1 MDLADLSIRRPVFIT
16 CIIFLMLVVGWISFK
31 KLPVD
36 LYPNVEFPIVTVT
49 VVYPGA
55 GPSEMETLVTKAIE
69 EEISVIA
76 GLKRV
81 TSQSVEG
88 TSQVMAEFNLGI
100 DAQYA
105 EQQIRDKVGSAR
117 PRLPN
122 DVLEPVIRRLDP
134 SALPIMTLALQGD
147 AGDARLYDIAD
158 QVVKPQMEK
167 IAGVGLVDLVGG
179 RKREVH
185 VELDRQKLAR
195 REVSVLAVASRVGE
209 SGENV
214 PSGTVDRGSRQLAF
228 RTLGQYQSLKD
239 IENVVIDLFLNAEP
253 TRIADVGTVT
263 ESLTDERTR
272 VFVNGK
278 KGLFLN
284 VYKQSGANT
293 ISVADGVHEQM
304 KRMETNL
311 SGLPEK
317 GKLNVVRDSSDFIRR
332 DVTDVKETILIGVIL
347 TVIVVYLFLANGRS
361 TIITGLALPNSLIG
375 AFVLMYLAGFSVNI
389 VTLLALTLAIGLLI
403 DDAIVVRENIF
414 RHLEKGEDPVVAAYQ
429 GTAEVRL
436 AVVATTLVV
445 ICVFAPVAFMGGI
458 IGQFMRQFGLTICF
472 AMVISLFDA
481 LTVAPMLS
489 AYFAGSADGSDHDSG
504 HSRENKTS
512 LWGRTMGRVLR
523 NFDRL
528 QNRWE
533 EKYERFIR
541 GTLKRPGL
549 TLATCLAISLLATA
563 TFYKIPRVFLPEPDS
578 GEFMVSMETTPGT
591 NLEAM
596 SSIATR
602 VDQIVRSNKEVQ
614 ITTLTVGGQFGE
626 SNEASIYVRLLPFA
640 NRKVS
645 TATVKDRLR
654 GQLAS
659 FKEGQ
664 PTVRAFDPFGGGQD
678 QPVMLNLVG
687 DNQAELERYG
697 DLLVAKMKTDPRLR
711 DVESSY
717 KTGKPEFQIQPKQ
730 EMMQVLGVNSRTI
743 GNELHA
749 QVQGVTPAKF
759 RESGLEYDVRV
770 RLKPDQRDL
779 FSSFDEIL
787 VPNVNFRLIKLENVA
802 SPVQTRGPAVVNRQD
817 RGRFIQVVA
826 DLTPGASQADVL
838 DDIEKAL
845 HSELKIPANMSFA
858 FVGSSENFQ
867 DMGRQM
873 TIAFSLGVL
882 LIYLVLASLYES
894 FITPFTIMLALPLA
908 LCGAFLALFLANEY
922 MSLFSMLGIV
932 MLLGVASKNSIL
944 LVDYARQLMDDEKL
958 SREDAVTKAGRTRLR
973 PILMTS
979 MALIAGTLPVA
990 LGLNEASKQRTSM
1003 GWAIIGGMVSSTLLS
1018 LVVIPV
1024 AFIYIDRFRVWANVW
1039 MRRWT
1044 GARALVSLPAMSVP
1058 SPSAS
1063 RPPGGQFDGQFDGQF
1078 EGQTFAGQRAPLVS
1092 AGGVSHREHQDESRR
1107 EIHPH

>member
-16 CIIFLMLVVGWISFK
+16 CVIFLMLLVGWLSFK

-55 GPSEMETLVTKAIE
+55 GPSEMETLVTKAVE

-88 TSQVMAEFNLGI
+88 TSQIMAEFDLGI

-105 EQQIRDKVGSAR
+105 EQQIRDKVGAAR
-117 PRLPN
+117 PKLPAEA
-122 DVLEPVIRRLDP
+122 LEPVIRRLDP
-134 SALPIMTLALQGD
+134 SALPIMTLALQAEQG

-158 QVVKPQMEK
+158 QIVKPQMEK

-195 REVSVLAVASRVGE
+195 REVSVLAVSSRVGE

-214 PSGTVDRGSRQLAF
+214 PSGTVDRGSRQVAF
-228 RTLGQYQSLKD
+228 RTVGQYQSLKD

-263 ESLTDERTR
+263 ESLADERTR

-293 ISVADGVHEQM
+293 IAVADGVHQQM
-304 KRMETNL
+304 TKIDATL
-311 SGLPEK
+311 AGLAEK

-332 DVTDVKETILIGVIL
+332 DVADVKETILIGIIL

-414 RHLEKGEDPVVAAYQ
+414 RHLEKGDDPMVAAYQ

-436 AVVATTLVV
+436 AVIATTLVV

-472 AMVISLFDA
+472 AMAISLFDA

-489 AYFAGSADGSDHDSG
+489 AYFAGDTCGLGSDHPWD
-504 HSRENKTS
+504 NKKS
-512 LWGRTMGRVLR
+512 FWGRTMGQVLFY
-523 NFDRL
+523 FDRL
-528 QNRWE
+528 QLSWE
-533 EKYERFIR
+533 DKYERFIG

-549 TLATCLAISLLATA
+549 TLALSVLVAVIAAATV
-563 TFYKIPRVFLPEPDS
+563 YKVPRVFLPEPDS
-578 GEFMVSMETTPGT
+578 GEFMISMETPPGT
-591 NLEAM
+591 NLGAM
-596 SSIATR
+596 SQAASR
-602 VDQIVRSNKEVQ
+602 VDEIVRDNKEVQ

-640 NRKVS
+640 KRDV
-645 TATVKDRLR
+645 ATSVVKDRIR

-659 FKEGQ
+659 VKEGA
-664 PTVRAFDPFGGGQD
+664 PTVKAFDPFGGGQD
-678 QPVMLNLVG
+678 QPIMLNLVG
-687 DNQAELERYG
+687 DNQEQLQKYA
-697 DLLVAKMKTDPRLR
+697 DLLIAKMQTDPRIR
-711 DVESSY
+711 DVESSF
-717 KTGKPEFQIQPKQ
+717 KAGKPEFQIQPKQ
-730 EMMQVLGVNSRTI
+730 DMMQILGVNTRTI

-749 QVQGVTPAKF
+749 QVQGVTPAKY
-759 RESGLEYDVRV
+759 REAGLEYDVRV

-779 FSSFDEIL
+779 FASFHEIL
-787 VPNVNFRLIKLENVA
+787 VPNVNFRLIKLDNVA
-802 SPVQTRGPAVVNRQD
+802 TPVQTRGPAVVTRQD
-817 RGRFIQVVA
+817 RGRFIQIVA
-826 DLTPGASQADVL
+826 DLTPGASQATVL
-838 DDIEKAL
+838 DDIESTLKDD
-845 HSELKIPANMSFA
+845 LKIPSNMSFV
-858 FVGSSENFQ
+858 FVGASENFQ

-873 TIAFSLGVL
+873 SLAFTLGVL

-894 FITPFTIMLALPLA
+894 FITPLTIMLALPLA

-944 LVDYARQLMDDEKL
+944 LVDYARQLMDDENL
-958 SREDAVTKAGRTRLR
+958 SREAAVTKAGRTRLR

-979 MALIAGTLPVA
+979 MALIAGTIPVA

-1024 AFIYIDRFRVWANVW
+1024 AFIYIDRFRVWTNEF
-1039 MRRWT
+1039 MRQFMGTRRPT
-1044 GARALVSLPAMSVP
+1044 VTPAVGGTVTAPTRAPR
-1058 SPSAS
+1058 
-1063 RPPGGQFDGQFDGQF
+1063 RPPVKTPPPYRPD
-1078 EGQTFAGQRAPLVS
+1078 V
-1092 AGGVSHREHQDESRR
+1092 
-1107 EIHPH
+1107 HPN